1 MSKPTNI
8 SIPFLKQNSPVITS
22 TQNTI
27 SNLPYRFI
35 EFEYHS
41 QLECIGNIMKL
52 KPGLNKC
59 KN

>member
-1 MSKPTNI
+1 MPKRTNI
-8 SIPFLKQNSPVITS
+8 NILSFKQRTPVITT
-22 TQNTI
+22 TQNTF
-27 SNLPYRFI
+27 SNLPFRFI

-41 QLECIGNIMKL
+41 QLDSIGNIMKL